1 MKSIMDIF
9 HGLGLERGWFES
21 LGLGNIGLDT
31 PVYLMLLPLA
41 LFPLLVRG
49 HQAFAYPSIN
59 QLPIDPLSIW
69 LERIWRMLG
78 ALAIGFITLGLAGF
92 YWGNHSIE
100 RVGRGAHIM
109 LVLDRSASM
118 NDNFA
123 DKPSEGESSKMA
135 VARRVLQTF
144 VSKSREDLL
153 GMVTFSTSPILAA
166 PLSGDKEAVLSA
178 LKATEAGGMG
188 FTAVA
193 RGLGLALSYY
203 EGKPVTGSRVVVLV
217 SDGGA
222 HLESKTQDTLRHMF
236 HRQGAS
242 LYWIFLRSANGASL
256 SKPPENGHEDAYPE
270 YHLHQ
275 YFGAMGVPYK
285 AYEAEN
291 PQAVELAMADIAR
304 LKNQPVRYQEAAPR
318 RDLSAIFYG
327 LALLCA
333 LALMAIHSTEVK
345 QWRNA

>member
-1 MKSIMDIF
+1 MKSIVEILQ
-9 HGLGLERGWFES
+9 GLGFES
-21 LGLGNIGLDT
+21 VGGETFDLGSVGLET
-31 PVYLMLLPLA
+31 PAYLLLLPLA

-49 HQAFAYPSIN
+49 HQAFAYPSTS
-59 QLPIDPLSIW
+59 QLPIDPFSIW
-69 LERIWRMLG
+69 LERIWRMFG
-78 ALAIGFITLGLAGF
+78 ALAIGFITLGLAGV

-123 DKPSEGESSKMA
+123 DKPSEGESSKIA

-166 PLSGDKEAVLSA
+166 PLGGDKEAVLSA

-193 RGLGLALSYY
+193 RGLGLALGYY

-222 HLESKTQDTLRHMF
+222 HLESKTQDTLRNMF

-256 SKPPENGHEDAYPE
+256 SKPPEEGHEDAYPE

-275 YFGAMGVPYK
+275 YFGTIGVPYK

-291 PQAVELAMADIAR
+291 PQAVELAMTDIAR

-327 LALLCA
+327 LALLFA
-333 LALMAIHSTEVK
+333 LGLMAIHSTEVK
-345 QWRNA
+345 QWRKA

>member
-1 MKSIMDIF
+1 MNFINDILQF
-9 HGLGLERGWFES
+9 AGIENLGIENPGLE
-21 LGLGNIGLDT
+21 T
-31 PVYLMLLPLA
+31 PAYLLLLTLA

-49 HQAFAYPSIN
+49 HATFAYPSIAR
-59 QLPIDPLSIW
+59 LSVDPLSKW
-69 LERIWRMLG
+69 LERLWRILG
-78 ALAIGFITLGLAGF
+78 ALSICFIALGLAGI
-92 YWGNHSIE
+92 YWGSHSVE

-109 LVLDRSASM
+109 IVLDRSASM

-123 DKPSEGESSKMA
+123 DKPAEGESSKMA

-166 PLSGDKEAVLSA
+166 PLGGDREAVLSA
-178 LKATEAGGMG
+178 LKATDAGGMG

-193 RGLGLALSYY
+193 RGLGMALGYY
-203 EGKPVTGSRVVVLV
+203 EGKPVTGARVVLLV

-222 HLESKTQDTLRHMF
+222 HLESKTQDMLRNMF

-256 SKPPENGHEDAYPE
+256 IQPQEEGHDDAYPE
-270 YHLHQ
+270 YQLHQ
-275 YFGAMGVPYK
+275 YFGSMGVPYK

-291 PQAVELAMADIAR
+291 PIAVEQAMADIAR

-318 RDLSAIFYG
+318 RDLSAIFYW
-327 LALLCA
+327 LALLCTCGLFA
-333 LALMAIHSTEVK
+333 FHLTEVK
-345 QWRNA
+345 QWRTA

>member
-1 MKSIMDIF
+1 MNIISGF
-9 HGLGLERGWFES
+9 FQS
-21 LGLGNIGLDT
+21 LGIDNIGLDT
-31 PVYLMLLPLA
+31 PAYLILLPVA

-49 HQAFAYPSIN
+49 HQAFTYPSIN
-59 QLPIDPLSIW
+59 QLPIDPLSNW
-69 LERIWRMLG
+69 LESLWRLLG
-78 ALAIGFITLGLAGF
+78 ALAISFIALGLAGF
-92 YWGNHSIE
+92 YYGNYSIE
-100 RVGRGAHIM
+100 RFGNGAHIM

-123 DKPSEGESSKMA
+123 DKPSEGDASKMS

-144 VSKSREDLL
+144 VKNSREDLL

-166 PLSGDKEAVLSA
+166 PLGGDKEAVLSA

-188 FTAVA
+188 FTAIA
-193 RGLGLALSYY
+193 RGLGMALSYY
-203 EGKPVTGSRVVVLV
+203 EGKPVTGARVLVLV

-222 HLESKTQDTLRHMF
+222 HLDTKTQDMLRNMF
-236 HRQGAS
+236 HRQRAS
-242 LYWIFLRSANGASL
+242 LYWIFLRSVNGEGL
-256 SKPPENGHEDAYPE
+256 SKPLEEGHDDAYPE

-275 YFGAMGVPYK
+275 FFASMGVPYK

-291 PQAVELAMADIAR
+291 PQAVAQAMADIAR

-318 RDLSAIFYG
+318 QDLSAIFYG

-333 LALMAIHSTEVK
+333 LGLMVFHLAEVK
-345 QWRNA
+345 QWRKA